1 MSDAILKRLADVIDT
16 RRGADPDTS
25 YVARLFA
32 KGEDTILKKIGEEA
46 TETVLAAK
54 DGARE
59 RIVAEAADLW
69 FHCMVMLAYYGLRPE
84 DVLTELERRAGTS
97 GMEEKAARKARER
110 EGS

>member
-1 MSDAILKRLADVIDT
+1 MSDAILKRLADVIDM

-46 TETVLAAK
+46 TESVLAAK

-59 RIVAEAADLW
+59 RIVAETADLW

-84 DVLTELERRAGTS
+84 DVLTELDRRAGTS
-97 GMEEKAARKARER
+97 GLEEKAARKARER